1 MVEYLVL
8 DFFGT
13 IVSLGSLLDSYKELG
28 RRLQPRAEG
37 DWSPDEFARLYARVL
52 DEYWS
57 RGRTS
62 FTHALVEAA
71 RRVGVALDVAEAS
84 RLILDVVPQRLM
96 VYRDAVEAL
105 TVASTFFAGVAVAS
119 DGERSVVEEAIRLKG
134 LDAYIQVVATS
145 DEAGRTKPDPAV
157 IRLAL
162 ERLGGDPAE
171 AGLIGDS
178 EKDIEAGRRAGVK
191 FKGLVVRRP
200 LRLSASQPDAVACD
214 LVNLVRLASIS

>member
-28 RRLQPRAEG
+28 RRLQSRAEG
-37 DWSPDEFARLYARVL
+37 SWSPDEFARLYARIL

-62 FTHALVEAA
+62 FTQALVEAA
-71 RRVGVALDVAEAS
+71 RRVGVPLDVAGAS
-84 RLILDVVPQRLM
+84 KLILDVIPGRLT

-105 TVASTFFAGVAVAS
+105 TMASTLFAGVAVAS

-145 DEAGRTKPDPAV
+145 DEAGTTKPDPAV

-162 ERLGGDPAE
+162 ERLGGDPSN
-171 AGLIGDS
+171 AGVIGDS
-178 EKDIEAGRRAGVK
+178 EKDLEAGGRAGVK

-200 LRLSASQPDAVACD
+200 LRLSKTRPDAVACD